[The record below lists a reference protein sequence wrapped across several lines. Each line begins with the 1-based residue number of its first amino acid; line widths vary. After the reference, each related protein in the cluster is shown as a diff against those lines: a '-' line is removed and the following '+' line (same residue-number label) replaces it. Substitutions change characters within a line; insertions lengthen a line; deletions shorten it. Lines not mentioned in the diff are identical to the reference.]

1 MEPTVIA
8 GVVLAGGKSS
18 RMGGTDKCLAAIAG
32 RALLERVVERVRPQ
46 VSRLAINANGDISRF
61 DGFGLPVIA
70 DRIGGLAGP
79 LAGLHAALEWAKAL
93 DGGGSHVL
101 TVACDTPFL
110 PHDLVER
117 FVGALAVASRDCCV
131 ARSARGVHPVT
142 GLWPVSMA
150 DGLGTELALDQRK
163 ASVWADRQKV
173 VEVFFPAIE
182 IGGRE
187 VDPFFNINRPEDL
200 AEADALLAQG
210 AKLTGR
216 SG

>member
-1 MEPTVIA
+1 MEPSVIA

-32 RALLERVVERVRPQ
+32 RGLLERVVERVRPQ

-61 DGFGLPVIA
+61 DRFGLPVIA

-93 DGGGSHVL
+93 GQGSHVV
-101 TVACDTPFL
+101 TMACDTPFL
-110 PHDLVER
+110 PHVLVER
-117 FVGALAVASRDCCV
+117 FVGALAVTSGDCCV
-131 ARSARGVHPVT
+131 ARSAKGVHPVT

-150 DGLGTELALDQRK
+150 DELATELALDHRK
-163 ASVWADRQKV
+163 ASVWAERQKV